1 MLSCLDHSFYVAH
14 DLLHDIVYFT
24 IKTLLCTC
32 SNGELLVLT
41 RLGKVVCRLNGKVD
55 VEDVSR
61 ATFSHAV
68 AGMVF
73 LPLEKREEEEGR

>member
-1 MLSCLDHSFYVAH
+1 MY
-14 DLLHDIVYFT
+14 
-24 IKTLLCTC
+24 

-41 RLGKVVCRLNGKVD
+41 RLGKVVCRLTGKVA

-68 AGMVF
+68 AGMAF
-73 LPLEKREEEEGR
+73 LPPEKREEEGR